1 MGSSASTFER
11 VGRKNSGHIPTVV
24 RKSERVAIYRA
35 VSVNGMQTVI
45 ETKNVGRTVLE
56 GGCVGV

>member
-1 MGSSASTFER
+1 M
-11 VGRKNSGHIPTVV
+11 